1 MGRLKNFYSDK
12 RVFITGHTGF
22 KGTWLTQVLSEW
34 GAELAG
40 FSLPLDKNFHFQSLD
55 LDSEMKSYYGDI
67 RDKKK
72 LNDCIKDFK
81 T

>member
-1 MGRLKNFYSDK
+1 MGRLKKFYQDK

-40 FSLPLDKNFHFQSLD
+40 FSLV
-55 LDSEMKSYYGDI
+55 
-67 RDKKK
+67 R
-72 LNDCIKDFK
+72 
-81 T
+81 